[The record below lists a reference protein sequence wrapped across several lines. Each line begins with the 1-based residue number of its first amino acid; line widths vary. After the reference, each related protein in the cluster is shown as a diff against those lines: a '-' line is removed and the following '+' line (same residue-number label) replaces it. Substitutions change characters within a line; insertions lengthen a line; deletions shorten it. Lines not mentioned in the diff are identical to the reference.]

1 VHAKLQPNRDANLI
15 SGIILFALFPGSYH
29 FFEIAHLVHHHRNRS
44 DAELEDYV
52 LPGENAWVKRAC
64 YYFLLC
70 GLFWL
75 LVPLT
80 SLLVALVLKKRIAIP
95 VPTDDSG
102 SFAALCSFSARCAPT
117 ASAATCL
124 R

>member
-1 VHAKLQPNRDANLI
+1 MHDKLVRSRRWNVWC
-15 SGIILFALFPGSYH
+15 GIVLFALFPGSYH

-52 LPGENAWVKRAC
+52 LPGESPWVKRVV
-64 YYFLLC
+64 YYLLIC

-80 SLLVALVLKKRIAIP
+80 SLVLALTPVRRVSLPALAERIRAYDVA
-95 VPTDDSG
+95 
-102 SFAALCSFSARCAPT
+102 
-117 ASAATCL
+117 
-124 R
+124 